1 MSARAVLDLAR
12 RHGVALRH
20 EGDRVRWSAPSDLA
34 DDTLDD
40 LLDHLRKNKADILS
54 ALTGPPLD
62 AAGVPDGACPACRG
76 RLFWRLP
83 AAHPDHS
90 PRDWHCHECDPVPPR
105 SGPCDACAVPTE
117 GERDD

>member
-20 EGDRVRWSAPSDLA
+20 EGDRVRWYAPDGLA
-34 DDTLDD
+34 NDTLDD
-40 LLDHLRKNKADILS
+40 LLDRLRENKADILS

-83 AAHPDHS
+83 ERDIAHDPRAWRCDACS
-90 PRDWHCHECDPVPPR
+90 PTPP
-105 SGPCDACAVPTE
+105 GTGMCDACAVPTE